1 MRRFLPFVAML
12 IAACAPQDADSAT
25 RQDKKKKPPELQIEV
40 SQSPEALAA
49 SERGEVRVQVSPP
62 EGIDL
67 NRYPG
72 ITLTIEDPA
81 GLELGSGTA
90 FVGSEKPIKDPDE
103 FAFETIDPLK
113 LAVTAPPAVG
123 PGKHTMSGSV
133 KFFYCRKKDGFCAPA
148 TQKVSVP
155 VETR

>member
-1 MRRFLPFVAML
+1 MRRFLPLVAIL

-25 RQDKKKKPPELQIEV
+25 GQNKKKKPPEMKLQV
-40 SQSPEALAA
+40 SQSPDALAA
-49 SERGEVRVQVSPP
+49 AEQGEVRVQVSPP

-72 ITLTIEDPA
+72 ITLTIEDAA
-81 GLELGSGTA
+81 GLTLGSEKA
-90 FVGSEKPIKDPDE
+90 FVGSKKPIKNPEE
-103 FAFETIDPLK
+103 FAFESIEPLR
-113 LAVTAPPAVG
+113 LAVTAPSG
-123 PGKHTMSGSV
+123 IGKGDHTMSGTL

-155 VETR
+155 VKTR